1 MGWRVAVGVRCV
13 GWRLVD
19 GPVDWSCPELA
30 GGGGFYA
37 AARDIDV
44 CWYDIGSC
52 RAAPSKDG
60 GSRGGTDPNIGVD
73 HEVSGAS
80 ERKYEAFDKLDGELA
95 WVGGLLDVVVLY
107 VRENPE
113 VTWVLPFG
121 VAGVLPHL
129 GSPIVLLAGVF
140 LRDTYGVKVKE
151 VLVAL
156 GEPKDG
162 FISA

>member
-1 MGWRVAVGVRCV
+1 MAVGVRCV

-52 RAAPSKDG
+52 RAATSKDG
-60 GSRGGTDPNIGVD
+60 CSGGSTNANIGVD
-73 HEVSGAS
+73 HEVSGVS
-80 ERKYEAFDKLDGELA
+80 EREYEPFDKLDGELA
-95 WVGGLLDVVVLY
+95 WVGSLLDVVVLY
-107 VRENPE
+107 VGEDPE
-113 VTWVLPFG
+113 VTWVLAFG
-121 VAGVLPHL
+121 VAGVLTGL
-129 GSPIVLLAGVF
+129 GSTIVLLAGVF
-140 LRDTYGVKVKE
+140 LRDTYWVKVEE

-162 FISA
+162 LIST